1 MKKNEIQHTQ
11 HGIVFYQNDDSNV
24 CVSVYYNNE
33 TFWLTQKAMAE
44 LFRSSTDNISLHLK
58 KIFSEGELDKNSV
71 NEKNSATAS
80 DGKNYLI
87 TFYNLDA
94 VIAVGYRVNS
104 RQATAF
110 RICLPLHQP
119 PQHPCRQRHH
129 LSRSSR

>member
-1 MKKNEIQHTQ
+1 MKKRETQQTQ
-11 HGIVFYQNDDSNV
+11 HSIVLYQNGDSNV

-44 LFRSSTDNISLHLK
+44 LFGCSTDNISLHLK

-71 NEKNSATAS
+71 TEKNSATAS
-80 DGKNYLI
+80 DGKNYLT

-104 RQATAF
+104 HHATVF
-110 RICLPLHQP
+110 II
-119 PQHPCRQRHH
+119 
-129 LSRSSR
+129 